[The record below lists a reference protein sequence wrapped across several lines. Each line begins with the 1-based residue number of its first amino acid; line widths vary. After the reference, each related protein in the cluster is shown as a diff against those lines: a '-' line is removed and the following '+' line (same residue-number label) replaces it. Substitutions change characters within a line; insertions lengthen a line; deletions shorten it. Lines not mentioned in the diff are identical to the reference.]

1 MKYSE
6 MTSIEAGLKFKSPS
20 GILVET
26 TGTTQHIASHR
37 IYVHE
42 VAIAAGPDQG
52 QKFLL
57 NLDVAQ
63 PQ

>member
-1 MKYSE
+1 MKYAE
-6 MTSIEAGLKFKSPS
+6 MQSIEAGLRFKTPS

-26 TGTTQHIASHR
+26 TGTTQHIASHS

-42 VAIAAGPDQG
+42 VAVAEGSDQG

-57 NLDVAQ
+57 NLDYAQ
-63 PQ
+63 AT